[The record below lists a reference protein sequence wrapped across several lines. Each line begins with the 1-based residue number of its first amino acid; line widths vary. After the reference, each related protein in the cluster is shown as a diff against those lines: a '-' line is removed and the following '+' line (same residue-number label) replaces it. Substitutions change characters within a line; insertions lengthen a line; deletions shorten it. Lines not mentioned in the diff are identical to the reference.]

1 MRFFVTGE
9 QNRQLL
15 LNAIVLLFLVYM
27 ALLCV
32 SNALMFLHKMGL
44 TPQAVRDYYLGS
56 PEKFTQPVSYQSLL
70 EITHFHLFSMGIL
83 AVTLCHLLLFT
94 PLSVRLKVWL
104 SAAVYFSAVADEA
117 GGWLVRFVHPD
128 FAWFKLG
135 AFLTLEGSLSAMI
148 VLVGLSLL
156 RQRNQH
162 EPHPH
167 RRKGHVRR
175 GKRPENRE

>member
-27 ALLCV
+27 LLLCV

-44 TPQAVRDYYLGS
+44 SAEAVREYYLGS
-56 PEKFTQPVSYQSLL
+56 EEKFTRPVSYQSLL

-94 PLSVRLKVWL
+94 ALSVRLKVWL
-104 SAAVYFSAVADEA
+104 SGLVFFSAVADEA
-117 GGWLVRFVHPD
+117 GGWLVRFVHPA

-135 AFLTLEGSLSAMI
+135 SFLLLEGSLAVLI
-148 VLVGLSLL
+148 VLVAISLI
-156 RQRNQH
+156 RQRNRH
-162 EPHPH
+162 EPQRP
-167 RRKGHVRR
+167 KRR
-175 GKRPENRE
+175 GHGKRQSPA

>member
-27 ALLCV
+27 LLLCV

-44 TPQAVRDYYLGS
+44 SAEAVRNYYLGS

-94 PLSVRLKVWL
+94 ALSVRLKVWL
-104 SAAVYFSAVADEA
+104 SGLVFFSAIADEA
-117 GGWLVRFVHPD
+117 GGWLVRFVHPA

-135 AFLTLEGSLSAMI
+135 SFLMLEGSLAVLI
-148 VLVGLSLL
+148 VVVSWSLI
-156 RQRNQH
+156 RQRNPH
-162 EPHPH
+162 EPPQHKG
-167 RRKGHVRR
+167 RRH
-175 GKRPENRE
+175 GKRHSPA